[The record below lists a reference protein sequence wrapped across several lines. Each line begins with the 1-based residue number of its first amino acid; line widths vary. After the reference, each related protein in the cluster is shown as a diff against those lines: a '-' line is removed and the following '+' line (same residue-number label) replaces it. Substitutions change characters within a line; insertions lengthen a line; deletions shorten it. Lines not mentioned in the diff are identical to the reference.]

1 MDRRPSR
8 WLLLAG
14 AAVVLGG
21 AILLVWAMRRG
32 DEGERRDGTIA
43 TTPRSPTAD
52 RPSVTDRPVLPD
64 RSERAGREGTPVVSE
79 SFVDGAQVRDHRTG
93 ARVPYEGRPRDG
105 GVRTERLPPEL
116 VHDLSGKLKEAMT
129 DCAAAIPAE
138 ARGSRPGVAG
148 AVFVEVVG
156 ETLIVKETSLALRD
170 VTGDAAES
178 AKRCLEQSWV
188 GQSIPARAAPETS
201 RYEIT
206 VAFALPR

>member
-1 MDRRPSR
+1 M
-8 WLLLAG
+8 
-14 AAVVLGG
+14 
-21 AILLVWAMRRG
+21 
-32 DEGERRDGTIA
+32 
-43 TTPRSPTAD
+43 
-52 RPSVTDRPVLPD
+52 
-64 RSERAGREGTPVVSE
+64 
-79 SFVDGAQVRDHRTG
+79 
-93 ARVPYEGRPRDG
+93 
-105 GVRTERLPPEL
+105 PPQL

-188 GQSIPARAAPETS
+188 GQSTPARATPETS